1 MDAAYMV
8 VRVKNPLDM
17 LQSSLNN
24 CNEVSSILKNSVF
37 LQGYALY
44 ILKGYL
50 SGILLVYF

>member
-44 ILKGYL
+44 ILK
-50 SGILLVYF
+50 